1 MSKAIFNINAGL
13 YRICTDSD
21 WAAFQNEIIISDYH
35 VIDISD
41 DDFNNIKWET
51 KIATS
56 YAGDTI
62 NYTTSAPLDPT
73 IPGADDSDPL
83 MLAKRIESFKEV
95 LNTYKESDATWKQ
108 TEVQDTINNI
118 DAIDTSSVTDYPD
131 NNQFFKWLND
141 KSITFI
147 STLQLS

>member
-1 MSKAIFNINAGL
+1 MSKAIFNKNAGL

-56 YAGDTI
+56 YDGDTI
-62 NYTTSAPLDPT
+62 NYSTSAPLDPT
-73 IPGADDSDPL
+73 IPGADDSDPS
-83 MLAKRIESFKEV
+83 MLAKRIES
-95 LNTYKESDATWKQ
+95 WKQ
-108 TEVQDTINNI
+108 TEVQDTLNNI
-118 DAIDTSSVTDYPD
+118 DAIDTSSVTDYPA

-147 STLQLS
+147 SPLQLS